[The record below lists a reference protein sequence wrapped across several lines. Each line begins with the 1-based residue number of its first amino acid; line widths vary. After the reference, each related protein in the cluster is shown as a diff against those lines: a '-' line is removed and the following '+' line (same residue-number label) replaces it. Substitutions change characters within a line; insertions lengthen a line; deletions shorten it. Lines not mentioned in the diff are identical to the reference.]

1 MLSVPLRILP
11 AVVVTV
17 LVLVVHTSSAMRG
30 ASVVCADERLP
41 PLVDSRV
48 KIVPP
53 IDWDGRRPLTP
64 SLERP
69 RRIDASV
76 LPPEQME
83 VLDTAVFSS
92 RPIRRVRAVV
102 NAGAQADA
110 RSIDQT
116 FAPPAV
122 PPADA
127 PADTLP
133 PHTAAVVAPPAPVS
147 SDESGSPLQVLPPVD
162 VGADPAADLP
172 AVSSTEP
179 SPPST
184 PVMSWEDRVM
194 RPAPFVIPDER
205 QPHHWVRADVLLWW
219 VDGVE
224 VPVVAT
230 TSPAGTPGLQAGV
243 LGQPD
248 TGVLWGG
255 GDLFDLT
262 RSGFRLRG
270 GQWYEE
276 NDGSGW
282 QAEFFLLGTAG
293 HNFTASSTGA
303 PILARPF
310 FNEASGRQDSQL
322 IGFTGLSEGSLA
334 FNAETRMYSIA
345 LSLWGEI
352 LEDTGGYPAS
362 SGNGPRHSRMC
373 PRSDYESRSLG
384 LRVGPRFI
392 HHDDS
397 VLFDEWAR
405 SSASGNQFRILDS
418 FKTENSFLGGE
429 IGLRGRRQKGPLSVD
444 LGVNLALG
452 ANRQELDVSGYTA
465 ITSGTGTSLASSGF
479 YAQPTN
485 SGSWDE
491 NRFSVVPSLE
501 LAIGY
506 ELPSGWRFSM
516 GYDLI
521 YWTNVL
527 RAAEQIDPAVHPDQF
542 APATIPNSATRPSVL
557 LHESDYLAHG
567 LSFSIERRW

>member
-1 MLSVPLRILP
+1 
-11 AVVVTV
+11 
-17 LVLVVHTSSAMRG
+17 
-30 ASVVCADERLP
+30 
-41 PLVDSRV
+41 
-48 KIVPP
+48 
-53 IDWDGRRPLTP
+53 
-64 SLERP
+64 
-69 RRIDASV
+69 
-76 LPPEQME
+76 ME

-92 RPIRRVRAVV
+92 RPVRQTAGIV
-102 NAGAQADA
+102 NAGARADA
-110 RSIDQT
+110 LTIDQT
-116 FAPPAV
+116 FPSPGLSPAGSPANPLPPAV
-122 PPADA
+122 QTAPKTAPQSVPSREPAS
-127 PADTLP
+127 TL
-133 PHTAAVVAPPAPVS
+133 
-147 SDESGSPLQVLPPVD
+147 QRLPPVEMTD
-162 VGADPAADLP
+162 EVVAEVTNAVTDEVAGEFTDEATGEAAATAPLDEEPIPSAPAI
-172 AVSSTEP
+172 
-179 SPPST
+179 
-184 PVMSWEDRVM
+184 SWQDHITRLS
-194 RPAPFVIPDER
+194 PFVIPRER
-205 QPHHWVRADVLLWW
+205 QPHHWVRADSLLWW

-230 TSPAGTPGLQAGV
+230 TSPLGTPGLQAGV
-243 LGQPD
+243 LDQPD

-255 GDLFDLT
+255 GDLFDQT

-276 NDGSGW
+276 DDGSGW
-282 QAEFFLLGTAG
+282 QAEFLMLGSAG
-293 HNFTASSTGA
+293 HNFTARSTGD

-322 IGFTGLSEGSLA
+322 IGFTGLSEGTLA
-334 FNAETRMYSIA
+334 FNAESRMYSLA

-352 LEDTGGYPAS
+352 LEDTGGYPSGS
-362 SGNGPRHSRMC
+362 SVSGVRHSRTC
-373 PRSDYESRSLG
+373 LRSDYESRSLG

-397 VLFDEWAR
+397 VLYDEWAR
-405 SSASGNQFRILDS
+405 SASSGNEFRILDS

-444 LGVNLALG
+444 LGFNLAIG

-465 ITSGTGTSLASSGF
+465 ITSGTGTSVSSSGF

-501 LAIGY
+501 LAVGW

-542 APATIPNSATRPSVL
+542 APATIPNAATRPAVL